1 MTMATGA
8 LTGSTLTAED
18 VFDQLTRT
26 GVSRAEAQVVVAN
39 WILGNAGQV
48 PRSFTFQTPFPAADP
63 ACAGQ
68 FTRSFAHHDWVDGED
83 VVQAEKTTG
92 EDGFNLRFHQIE
104 GDLDSAGRDLAQAFV
119 CINAMRSA
127 LRGLL
132 DEVQA
137 EINLIHQRIATG
149 GGGIVIDPVPTG
161 PVLGGQFVGTTKFFD
176 KDVHVFQ
183 TASGRIMLPAVEG
196 VTVSP
201 WDNPRIWR
209 TQAVAQFIAGP
220 DVASFFTQDTPP
232 APPTKAAFVERFGDT
247 VLANSETVRTALEI
261 IPDEAPFASGEAVL
275 DELSSRE
282 GAAIRTSGVERDS
295 ITAAFQ
301 LEGAATVADAPLD
314 RLDLLPSDAR
324 TALVQM
330 GVPTVGAFVDLTP
343 EDLTRRLQKAGVDAH
358 TADVAGWRAAGM
370 TLTRAA

>member
-1 MTMATGA
+1 MATGA

-26 GVSRAEAQVVVAN
+26 GVSRAQAQVVVAN
-39 WILGNAGQV
+39 WILGNAGLV
-48 PRSFTFQTPFPAADP
+48 PPSFTFQTPFPGTDP

-68 FTRSFAHHDWVDGED
+68 FTRSFAHQDWIDGED
-83 VVQAEKTTG
+83 VVQAEETTG
-92 EDGFNLRFHQIE
+92 EDGFNLRFHRIE
-104 GDLDSAGRDLAQAFV
+104 ADLDSAGRDLAQAFV

-127 LRGLL
+127 LRSLL

-137 EINLIHQRIATG
+137 EINLIHQRIATTTG
-149 GGGIVIDPVPTG
+149 GGGIVVDPVLGGTA
-161 PVLGGQFVGTTKFFD
+161 LGGQFVGTTKFFD
-176 KDVHVFQ
+176 KDVHVFE

-196 VTVSP
+196 VTITP
-201 WDNPRIWR
+201 WDNPRIRR
-209 TQAVAQFIAGP
+209 TQAVAQFLAGP
-220 DVASFFTQDTPP
+220 DVTAVFTPP
-232 APPTKAAFVERFGDT
+232 TPPTKAALVERFGDT

-261 IPDEAPFASGEAVL
+261 IPDDVPFTSADTVL
-275 DELSSRE
+275 DELANRE
-282 GAAIRTSGVERDS
+282 GAAIRTSGLERDS
-295 ITAAFQ
+295 ITATFQ

-330 GVPTVGAFVDLTP
+330 GVPTVGDFVKLTP

-358 TADVAGWRAAGM
+358 TVDVAGWRAAGM
-370 TLTRAA
+370 TLTQAA